1 MTVIVRA
8 SIDEKGQL
16 CGLIHHVHT
25 GRKERFMGV
34 AQLGEQITTMTA
46 ACGDATSGLARL
58 EDGRSGQTGP
68 DQGPGDFKVLH
79 NDRRRT

>member
-1 MTVIVRA
+1 MTFIVRA

-16 CGLIHHVHT
+16 YGLIHHVHT

-46 ACGDATSGLARL
+46 ARGAATPGLARL
-58 EDGRSGQTGP
+58 EDSLPGPTGCEE
-68 DQGPGDFKVLH
+68 GSRDFNLLH
-79 NDRRRT
+79 NVRR